1 MAASNQNRP
10 KPPAPQVTDSRGRLS
25 PALRVGNTYL
35 VRAAGSHV
43 AAAIAHA
50 AGMTEVEKEREI
62 KNAKETIGLQ
72 IRSGQLTHT
81 RVPGAS
87 SRAAAILLALGIDH
101 IDALDPEL

>member
-1 MAASNQNRP
+1 
-10 KPPAPQVTDSRGRLS
+10 
-25 PALRVGNTYL
+25 
-35 VRAAGSHV
+35 
-43 AAAIAHA
+43 
-50 AGMTEVEKEREI
+50 MTEVEKEREI